1 MPAHRAEALVNATE
15 KRRRGYDQAH
25 KNIRKAGLPAA
36 YGTPCA
42 RCGETMLEGQ
52 DLDLDHTDDRTGYLG
67 FSHRIC
73 NRRAGAAAANAAI
86 AAKNAIDPL
95 GERSRVW

>member
-1 MPAHRAEALVNATE
+1 MNAAEL
-15 KRRRGYDQAH
+15 RRRGYDRSHRA
-25 KNIRKAGLPAA
+25 IRQAGLPAA

-52 DLDLDHTDDRTGYLG
+52 NLDLDHTDDRTGYLG
-67 FSHRIC
+67 FSHRAC
-73 NRRAGAAAANAAI
+73 NRAAGAAAANAVI

-95 GERSRVW
+95 GSRSRDW